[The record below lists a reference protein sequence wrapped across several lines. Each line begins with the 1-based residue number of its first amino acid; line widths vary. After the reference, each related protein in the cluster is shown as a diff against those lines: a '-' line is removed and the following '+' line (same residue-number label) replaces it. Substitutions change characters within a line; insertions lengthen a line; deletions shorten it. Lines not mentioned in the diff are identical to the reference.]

1 MSVQV
6 AQSASPLVAR
16 FESGLTD
23 YLAHLDLQ
31 RGLSAQTLRAYQND
45 LNGFLSWLGQLE
57 QEEGRRLDTD
67 GIKTLPFEYAKT
79 LSQQALS
86 RSSVSRKLS
95 AVRMFFKYLVR
106 EQRFEMGALN
116 LQFEYPKQAKT
127 LPDFLTQPEIARLR
141 DAIMGKQ
148 KDFRKLD
155 SLDLRNLLMIELLF
169 SSGLRVSEL
178 ANLRRQDVVLDSSS
192 EEAGTIRL
200 TGKGGRERITFMSR
214 QALELLQYYI
224 GKVRPGMCG
233 TTTAQLAPGD
243 ALLVNYKGQAINVRS
258 IHRAIKAIAETAGLE
273 KAISPHTFRHSFATH
288 MLNHGVDLRV
298 VQELLGHVSIR
309 TTQIYTHVTTE
320 RLKAA
325 YLKAHPRAL

>member
-67 GIKTLPFEYAKT
+67 GIKTLPLNTPKP

-127 LPDFLTQPEIARLR
+127 LPDFLTQPEIARL

-155 SLDLRNLLMIELLF
+155 SLDLVNLLMIELLF

-273 KAISPHTFRHSFATH
+273 KAISPHTFRAQLCHSHA
-288 MLNHGVDLRV
+288 
-298 VQELLGHVSIR
+298 
-309 TTQIYTHVTTE
+309 
-320 RLKAA
+320 
-325 YLKAHPRAL
+325 